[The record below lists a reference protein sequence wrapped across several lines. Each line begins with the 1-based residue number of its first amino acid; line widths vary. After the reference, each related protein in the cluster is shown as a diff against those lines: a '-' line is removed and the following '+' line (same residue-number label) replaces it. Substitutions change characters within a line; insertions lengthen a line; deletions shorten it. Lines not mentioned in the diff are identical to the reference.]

1 MQEAVT
7 FFRVRCQIS
16 NQINKI
22 NMKKGMTTIALM
34 LFVGGFAMATETN
47 VSDKDK
53 KDSSNVTES
62 SANETTFATN
72 YADQT
77 HTLTVQVANVLD
89 PYASVSV
96 TNQRGATIQCA
107 FIQNT
112 NGEFVFDLSELEKG
126 NYNVMLITDKE
137 IRIKR
142 LTIN

>member
-1 MQEAVT
+1 
-7 FFRVRCQIS
+7 
-16 NQINKI
+16 
-22 NMKKGMTTIALM
+22 MKKTISSVAI
-34 LFVGGFAMATETN
+34 LFIAGGFAMATERN
-47 VSDKDK
+47 VSDKYK

-62 SANETTFATN
+62 NAVETTFSTN

-77 HTLTVQVANVLD
+77 HTLTVNVTNVLD

-112 NGEFVFDLSELEKG
+112 NGEFVFDLSKLEKG